1 MPIDIKN
8 IDTIVGAKIIP
19 ISQQMVVKVTLH
31 VIQWI
36 VEIFSIFGFRKRKSF
51 KPQGVMQD
59 ERSLIAAV
67 EFLSNHGTFT
77 YSVA

>member
-1 MPIDIKN
+1 
-8 IDTIVGAKIIP
+8 
-19 ISQQMVVKVTLH
+19 MVVKVTLH

-36 VEIFSIFGFRKRKSF
+36 VEIFSIFGFCKRKSF

-59 ERSLIAAV
+59 ESSLIAAV

-77 YSVA
+77 YSVAFFFQEKWQCHRWESFIY

>member
-1 MPIDIKN
+1 
-8 IDTIVGAKIIP
+8 
-19 ISQQMVVKVTLH
+19 MVVKVTLH

-59 ERSLIAAV
+59 ESSLIAAV